1 MSESSL
7 PPPTEPLEAPQAL
20 TGFMTNAEWDEL
32 LGEVGVLLRN
42 MDELPYPNVK
52 EQVFALLA
60 GIDTIHREALR
71 RLVRLFKEGVMEKV
85 VTDPAI
91 HTLMELYDLL
101 PPEEKVA
108 DPQRAK
114 IIFTTARSK
123 AGSDHKETPPVKP
136 KYPHWVPVAM
146 DAEDVVEGAVQ
157 ECHVEDSRILLCRV
171 GGALFAIDAA
181 CDQDGSSLSAG
192 SLSKFTL
199 SCPNHSGCYYDVRHG
214 ARIAASGRIACYPVK
229 QNDGGRIM
237 VGVDMEFSPKLPSF

>member
-1 MSESSL
+1 MPDPDS
-7 PPPTEPLEAPQAL
+7 PPREVPQAL
-20 TGFMTNAEWDEL
+20 TGFMTNDEWDGL
-32 LGEVGVLLRN
+32 IGEVGDRLRQ
-42 MDELPYPNVK
+42 MEELPFPNVK
-52 EQVFALLA
+52 EEVFALLA

-71 RLVRLFKEGVMEKV
+71 RLVRLFKEGVLEKV

-101 PPEEKVA
+101 PLEEKAV

-123 AGSDHKETPPVKP
+123 SGPDQKLAPLVKT

-157 ECHVEDSRILLCRV
+157 ECHVENSRILLCRV

-181 CDQDGSSLSAG
+181 CDQDGSSLNAG